1 MQQPPWP
8 VFPTGTIS
16 HAQTGVGEAR
26 PHLLLNLGT
35 RILADMAEARRLYE
49 QISQKL
55 AKAIAEGKHEIGQR
69 LPSERELAQ
78 SFGVSRP
85 TVREAIIALEL
96 DGLVEVRLGS
106 GVYVTNRL
114 PPSGSEGV
122 KDIGPFELLE
132 ARRVIEGEACALAAL
147 RIDDLQIKELSDL
160 IVEMR
165 NDNRHNEILMSE
177 EADRRFH
184 ELIAASTQ
192 NSGLI
197 AAVQMLWDARARS
210 PQSHSMDDKSRAG
223 GLKPPIDEHTAILK
237 ALKRHDPEAARA
249 AMHQHITRVINDML
263 EVTEVKDIE
272 RARAVAAEK
281 RRRYSSVPRKIGAR

>member
-1 MQQPPWP
+1 
-8 VFPTGTIS
+8 
-16 HAQTGVGEAR
+16 
-26 PHLLLNLGT
+26 
-35 RILADMAEARRLYE
+35 MAEARRLYE
-49 QISQKL
+49 QISRKL
-55 AKAIAEGKHEIGQR
+55 AKAIADGKYEIGQR

-78 SFGVSRP
+78 TFQVSRP

-106 GVYVTNRL
+106 GVYVTSRL
-114 PPSGSEGV
+114 PPSGRESA

-147 RIDDLQIKELSDL
+147 RIDDSGLKQLSDL

-165 NDNRHNEILMSE
+165 DDNRQNEILMSE

-184 ELIAASTQ
+184 ELIATSTQ
-192 NSGLI
+192 NSGLV
-197 AAVQMLWDARARS
+197 AAVQMLWDARTRS

-223 GLKPPIDEHTAILK
+223 GSKPPVDEHAAILR
-237 ALKRHDPEAARA
+237 ALKRRDPEAARS
-249 AMHQHITRVINDML
+249 AMHAHISRVIDDML
-263 EVTEVKDIE
+263 KITEVREME

-281 RRRYSSVPRKIGAR
+281 RRRYSAVPRKALIR

>member
-1 MQQPPWP
+1 
-8 VFPTGTIS
+8 
-16 HAQTGVGEAR
+16 
-26 PHLLLNLGT
+26 
-35 RILADMAEARRLYE
+35 MAEARRLYE
-49 QISQKL
+49 VISQKL
-55 AKAIAEGKHEIGQR
+55 AKVIAEGGYRIGQR

-78 SFGVSRP
+78 NFSVSRP

-106 GVYVTNRL
+106 GVYVTHRV
-114 PPSGSEGV
+114 PPSGTERA

-132 ARRVIEGEACALAAL
+132 ARRAIEGEVCALAAL
-147 RIDDLQIKELSDL
+147 RIDDAQLQQLSAL
-160 IVEMR
+160 IEEMR
-165 NDNRHNEILMSE
+165 NDNRQNEILMSE

-192 NSGLI
+192 NSGMI

-210 PQSHSMDDKSRAG
+210 PQSHSMDDKGRAR
-223 GLKPPIDEHTAILK
+223 GLKPPIEEHAAIVR

-249 AMHQHITRVINDML
+249 AMHEHISRVLEDML
-263 EVTEVKDIE
+263 KVTEVQEIE

-281 RRRYSSVPRKIGAR
+281 RRRYATPAAKARAR

>member
-1 MQQPPWP
+1 
-8 VFPTGTIS
+8 
-16 HAQTGVGEAR
+16 
-26 PHLLLNLGT
+26 
-35 RILADMAEARRLYE
+35 MAEARRLYE

-55 AKAIAEGKHEIGQR
+55 AKAIAEGKYDIGQR

-78 SFGVSRP
+78 TFGISRP

-114 PPSGSEGV
+114 PPEGKEGA

-132 ARRVIEGEACALAAL
+132 ARRIIEGEACALAAV
-147 RIDDLQIKELSDL
+147 RIDDAQLKELSEL
-160 IVEMR
+160 IAEMR
-165 NDNRHNEILMSE
+165 ADNKQNEILMSE

-184 ELIAASTQ
+184 ELIASSTQ
-192 NSGLI
+192 NSGII

-210 PQSHSMDDKSRAG
+210 PQSHSMDDKGRAR
-223 GLKPPIDEHTAILK
+223 GLKPPIDEHSAILR

-249 AMHQHITRVINDML
+249 AMHEHISRVIEDML
-263 EVTEVKDIE
+263 KVTEVE
-272 RARAVAAEK
+272 EMQRARAVAAEK
-281 RRRYSSVPRKIGAR
+281 RRRYSPVPRRASAR